1 MKQEQ
6 YTLQT
11 QLNTTN
17 KTARAFQQEY
27 DSMKDQLSA
36 RHKMETERADQLH
49 TQRVNEMT
57 RSLEQLESELEQA
70 RAQSH
75 GYQEKMKALEATIAR
90 MREEALSYQDTT
102 ALESEVL
109 DLHTECVRLRGER
122 DELQCTMMERGSEIE
137 MSKMEL
143 ARVKEQ
149 LDRLEEEAA
158 DRITQSNEWYRNLQV
173 CDTIYCSNYVD
184 TALL

>member
-1 MKQEQ
+1 MKEQ
-6 YTLQT
+6 L
-11 QLNTTN
+11 
-17 KTARAFQQEY
+17 A
-27 DSMKDQLSA
+27 A

-70 RAQSH
+70 KAQSRS
-75 GYQEKMKALEATIAR
+75 YQEKMKALETTIAR

-102 ALESEVL
+102 ELESEVL

-122 DELQCTMMERGSEIE
+122 DELQCAVMERGSEIE
-137 MSKMEL
+137 MTKMEL

-158 DRITQSNEWYRNLQV
+158 DRITQSNDWYRNLQV
-173 CDTIYCSNYVD
+173 HDTI
-184 TALL
+184 